1 MNNLDF
7 LKKYYNL
14 DYFKPEYLSEEG
26 LPKYLQ
32 QPNNEDVD
40 WVEYLKDNKQGI
52 LGNLS
57 KSATAFALGNNT
69 SDAVRNIGYT
79 GLNFIPG
86 YGQILSTVLPVTD
99 KLGEGMEKAIANG
112 YKGGIGSTLSNIQ
125 SYIPGSKSNLALT
138 AGVAGLERMFGSKI
152 NDENVNK
159 IKNNIT
165 NTNDWNTNATT
176 YDSLAY
182 DVTNSPM
189 VNSIS
194 QNQVGKDGSGFFG
207 IGKPKRAKNLYNR
220 LSTQVDLANDRL
232 NNKIFDARAGVANNV
247 NLNMNKNYYNNFAL
261 GGNLFENG
269 GDLFN
274 YGLDF
279 SNGLQYVNAGS
290 THENNP
296 YQGVPISINE
306 QDGQPNL
313 VEEGEVIAGGDYVF
327 SNRLTVPD
335 DLARR
340 LGVPRGKTYA
350 EAVKYLSKES
360 EELPN
365 DPIVKRGLRDTIAK
379 LQESQEQ
386 LKQEQQEQEQ
396 AMQAI
401 LSGQYADGGTI
412 NIKEANKGLFTKAA
426 KKVGMGT
433 QEYAHHILANK
444 DDYSTQQ
451 IRRANFAR
459 NAAGWQ
465 HANGGHVFA
474 MGSPEVSTD
483 WDSTILLNL
492 TGIDT
497 RDEKTKMLERLD
509 KTIKETQTKLNRQGN
524 VKEVNFSLPK
534 STTTPTIRLNDAVNS
549 MMNYDT
555 TPVGFKSQDQR
566 DREYGEM
573 MNIDLPTETT
583 HGDEEYLR
591 NGLFAIENAARVGM
605 KNGKITPYDKSTLGA
620 GLDFEKNTYGK
631 EIKNILN
638 KRGYLTQ
645 EEHDKFLTSNIS
657 DFEKSIKS
665 DLNKIGIRYTSLPK
679 EVKLALL
686 QRAWQT
692 GSASESIK
700 LNKDALQSKDYDTV
714 IRYMTEGN
722 GMKDKAEAI
731 NRGGRLSDYLH
742 NNGYVSDAEY
752 ADRQNAFAY
761 ANRPKTN
768 EEIVS
773 ELGRN
778 FILGLDNSPE
788 ALQAATDPNYADK
801 INEFYDTTKIFLD
814 QNGNP
819 VYADDGTPYRIRKS
833 NSELNPN
840 LTLNR
845 ISTALNWLQN
855 PFGNAVYA
863 LTGNETAANIAT
875 AATNFV
881 GKTPRLYKRAP
892 NGTFK
897 AKKIEKRF
905 QSTKGSDGKYKIGG
919 VEYETASEARNAFVK
934 HNVDKINE
942 YNSLNKKNIKQK
954 QTDLQEN
961 ISTIENKNIELQ
973 DKVDFINQNQG
984 TINKKINTLKK
995 NIDNINKDIET
1006 LKTKKE
1012 NYKRQDYKDKVDKEI
1027 SKLEKKRDNYN
1038 KQLEQHN
1045 KTLGENNIEDLNN
1058 QIKENQKQINEY
1070 ETQLNYIKKDTKGYI
1085 RNQRSNI
1092 LEENPYVEYDQS
1104 KWNNLPGHLNNKKK
1118 KIALTALGLGG
1129 LTGFIASVGG
1139 PKNFAYN
1146 IIGKEAPKPK
1156 ETQKQKEERIKTEK
1170 EQQVINNFKNKLITN
1185 GFKSNPNDENVF
1197 VKTINGIVYRGDAI
1211 TGEVVGID
1219 PKTGN
1224 VIEKANLINEYKVL
1238 NDYEK
1243 NLNDNT
1249 NNTTTPTQKTT
1260 PRSTQQTQPTNE
1272 DETIIDWEV
1281 AYDNNEF
1288 ALGGHMYDGNS
1299 ETSQYI
1305 PVSQLGDW
1313 QRTDVANFD
1322 WKNASSLPEGFDW
1335 DWRRG
1340 LLNRFNNWQP
1350 YTHTEKWNKTGYD
1363 GIYPKGSD
1371 EEKTLRADPRYNFFN
1386 GYDDNLTRYGKMYN
1400 LYNKN
1405 NKKIKQ
1411 IDFSQPLDKQIEYIK
1426 HLRYDDSVGS
1436 GSQEIGL
1443 RQNRYY
1449 TQDQNGNRRYVNVPD
1464 PTLYNVA
1471 EKYTDSTIDPNNPS
1485 VAYYNYLIK
1494 DIPQNNIIQ
1503 DNTATT
1509 TTPTQQQQE
1518 ETPKVKRK
1526 YLPYLDDSLRYVPLG
1541 INAASLL
1548 YNTRPVDFTAAD
1560 RYRNYA
1566 EQMGTPISSP
1576 LATIGNYR
1584 RRNPYDESYT
1594 ANMINQTTAAN
1605 NRQSYDIAG
1614 GNRAMQMGSQS
1625 ARDYANLQ
1633 QLSQNALAAYQANR
1647 TDDAQV
1653 ADFNRA
1659 TDETNVKYE
1668 NARNQYLSQLNNAR
1682 DLQSKQALINEV
1694 IYRQGLRNQRDI
1706 AIANDISRLSENLS
1720 GLGKETRYENILR
1733 WLYNNGV
1740 LAPTH
1745 DILTKT
1751 ERTARRKDRKKSTE
1765 KRKVKQNKKTKLED
1779 VLNMSYPLVDI
1790 TPEILKYK

>member
-165 NTNDWNTNATT
+165 NTNNWNTNATT

-182 DVTNSPM
+182 DVANSPM
-189 VNSIS
+189 ANSIS

-365 DPIVKRGLRDTIAK
+365 DPIVKRGLQDTIAK

-483 WDSTILLNL
+483 WDSTTLLNL

-509 KTIKETQTKLNRQGN
+509 KIIKETQTKLNRQGN
-524 VKEVNFSLPK
+524 VKKVNFSLPK
-534 STTTPTIRLNDAVNS
+534 STTIPTIRLDDAVNS
-549 MMNYDT
+549 MMNYDP
-555 TPVGFKSQDQR
+555 TPVGLKSQEQR

-665 DLNKIGIRYTSLPK
+665 DLNKIGIRYASLPK

-722 GMKDKAEAI
+722 GMKNKAEAI

-752 ADRQNAFAY
+752 AARQNAFAY

-778 FILGLDNSPE
+778 FVLGLDNSPE
-788 ALQAATDPNYADK
+788 ALQAATNPNYADK
-801 INEFYDTTKIFLD
+801 
-814 QNGNP
+814 
-819 VYADDGTPYRIRKS
+819 
-833 NSELNPN
+833 
-840 LTLNR
+840 
-845 ISTALNWLQN
+845 
-855 PFGNAVYA
+855 
-863 LTGNETAANIAT
+863 
-875 AATNFV
+875 
-881 GKTPRLYKRAP
+881 
-892 NGTFK
+892 
-897 AKKIEKRF
+897 
-905 QSTKGSDGKYKIGG
+905 
-919 VEYETASEARNAFVK
+919 
-934 HNVDKINE
+934 
-942 YNSLNKKNIKQK
+942 
-954 QTDLQEN
+954 
-961 ISTIENKNIELQ
+961 
-973 DKVDFINQNQG
+973 
-984 TINKKINTLKK
+984 
-995 NIDNINKDIET
+995 
-1006 LKTKKE
+1006 
-1012 NYKRQDYKDKVDKEI
+1012 
-1027 SKLEKKRDNYN
+1027 
-1038 KQLEQHN
+1038 
-1045 KTLGENNIEDLNN
+1045 
-1058 QIKENQKQINEY
+1058 
-1070 ETQLNYIKKDTKGYI
+1070 
-1085 RNQRSNI
+1085 
-1092 LEENPYVEYDQS
+1092 
-1104 KWNNLPGHLNNKKK
+1104 
-1118 KIALTALGLGG
+1118 
-1129 LTGFIASVGG
+1129 
-1139 PKNFAYN
+1139 
-1146 IIGKEAPKPK
+1146 
-1156 ETQKQKEERIKTEK
+1156 
-1170 EQQVINNFKNKLITN
+1170 
-1185 GFKSNPNDENVF
+1185 
-1197 VKTINGIVYRGDAI
+1197 
-1211 TGEVVGID
+1211 
-1219 PKTGN
+1219 
-1224 VIEKANLINEYKVL
+1224 INEYKVL

-1260 PRSTQQTQPTNE
+1260 SRSTQQTQPTNE
-1272 DETIIDWEV
+1272 DETIIDWEA

-1335 DWRRG
+1335 DWQRG

-1400 LYNKN
+1400 LFNKN

-1471 EKYTDSTIDPNNPS
+1471 EKYTDRTIDPNNPS

-1566 EQMGTPISSP
+1566 EQIGTPISSP

-1625 ARDYANLQ
+1625 ARDYTNLQ

-1682 DLQSKQALINEV
+1682 DLQSKQALINEA
-1694 IYRQGLRNQRDI
+1694 IYRQNLRDQRDI

-1720 GLGKETRYENILR
+1720 GLGEETRHENILR

-1751 ERTARRKDRKKSTE
+1751 ERTTRRKDRKKSTE

-1779 VLNMSYPLVDI
+1779 IFNMSYPLVDI